1 MRDERLLKIL
11 KAPHVSEKTT
21 QGSGDYSQIS
31 FKVVADAKKPE
42 IRQAV
47 EKLFDVKVRS
57 VRVCNVKSKAAK
69 FGRTQG
75 RTKGWKKA
83 YVMLEK
89 DQEIDLTSAQV

>member
-21 QGSGDYSQIS
+21 QGAGEYSQIA
-31 FKVVADAKKPE
+31 FKVIADAKKPE

-47 EKLFDVKVRS
+47 EKFFAVKVKS
-57 VRVCNVKSKAAK
+57 VRVCNVKSKAAR

-89 DQEIDLTSAQV
+89 DQEIDLASAQV